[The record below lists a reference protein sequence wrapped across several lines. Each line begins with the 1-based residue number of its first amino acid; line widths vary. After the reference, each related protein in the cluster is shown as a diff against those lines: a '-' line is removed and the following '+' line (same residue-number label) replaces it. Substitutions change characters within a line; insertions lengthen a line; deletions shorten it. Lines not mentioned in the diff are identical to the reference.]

1 MKLTKSVALF
11 IMVLMFVVVSVFI
24 TSADDYE
31 FVLPGG
37 DMILRDVV
45 ENYELDDSLS
55 EILSWDLEYEEW
67 REYFESQEVNDGNI
81 IEALKEDV
89 EELEYLG
96 VDRKSETLLWYLTVN
111 LPLAEENI
119 SDDINEANLPVSGR
133 ELTLSEC
140 GVCHGQG
147 INFTRNY
154 DFNRWVV
161 LLESRDHRGLLEPQE
176 AVEMARYLAI
186 NEPIPDLV
194 PASWLEDLPGY

>member
-1 MKLTKSVALF
+1 VKLTKSVVLF

-31 FVLPGG
+31 FILPGG

-81 IEALKEDV
+81 IDALKEDV

-96 VDRKSETLLWYLTVN
+96 IDRKSETLLWYLTVN
-111 LPLAEENI
+111 LPLAEEDI

-154 DFNRWVV
+154 NFNRWVV
-161 LLESRDHRGLLEPQE
+161 LLESRDHRGLLGPQE